1 MHDKSSAS
9 IAPCL
14 MCLPLHIYLLLSRHF
29 FSTVV
34 TILPKFCLS
43 SVFSQGCD
51 SVVYYHAKSLANA
64 VRLDT
69 NVILIGFMES
79 QLNVQS
85 ITYTKIIIVS
95 GVVDEPAKPY

>member
-14 MCLPLHIYLLLSRHF
+14 MCLPLHIYLLLSPHF
-29 FSTVV
+29 FSAVV

-51 SVVYYHAKSLANA
+51 LVVYYHAKSLANA

-85 ITYTKIIIVS
+85 ITYTKNNNS
-95 GVVDEPAKPY
+95 FWSC